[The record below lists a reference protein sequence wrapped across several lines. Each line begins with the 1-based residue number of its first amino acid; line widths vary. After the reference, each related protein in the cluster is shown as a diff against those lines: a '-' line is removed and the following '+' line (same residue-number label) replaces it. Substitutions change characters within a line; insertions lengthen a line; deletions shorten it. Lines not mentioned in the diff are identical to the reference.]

1 MTRSTSRQT
10 TKVTHLPKGRPPREE
25 ANARR
30 QERTDE
36 LLRASALVLARNGV
50 RYTSME
56 ALAEQLGIPKTVL
69 YRYFGS
75 KDDMVRAI
83 LQRILDQWT
92 ELQSQRWRGLSHNLR
107 EVIALARA
115 NQSEFFLL
123 ARYSAT
129 DPDLRPFFES
139 LHSSIVDRTDKLLEL
154 SSPWMVKDKVIRQLC
169 SQSVTGFMIDGVLW
183 WIENGDQKRD
193 HEFLRWARQSLS
205 TLYRQWMPD
214 SNWRPSRR
222 EVETLEGI
230 LPSSA

>member
-83 LQRILDQWT
+83 LQRILGLVD
-92 ELQSQRWRGLSHNLR
+92 EVDSQ
-107 EVIALARA
+107 IA
-115 NQSEFFLL
+115 
-123 ARYSAT
+123 
-129 DPDLRPFFES
+129 
-139 LHSSIVDRTDKLLEL
+139 
-154 SSPWMVKDKVIRQLC
+154 
-169 SQSVTGFMIDGVLW
+169 
-183 WIENGDQKRD
+183 
-193 HEFLRWARQSLS
+193 
-205 TLYRQWMPD
+205 
-214 SNWRPSRR
+214 
-222 EVETLEGI
+222 
-230 LPSSA
+230 